1 MTQRKQ
7 MAIKEK
13 IKEFKKELVLQKVS
27 QYLETHGF
35 AKAKMADI
43 AAFCGMS
50 VGALYKL
57 FGSKEELFYAYVN
70 YQLTLFQ
77 HKLAQRLQH
86 LQSPHDRIKAIIA
99 LKFETFQEKR
109 QILKDTIA
117 GDPLFFAKLS
127 ANRPVNLQ
135 KLYDT
140 IAEEFEKIDALTP
153 LRVRDTRRIAYIFN
167 AITYGYVEYWL
178 VHGGDLRSF
187 VDEAYEILMKG
198 IA

>member
-1 MTQRKQ
+1 

>member
-1 MTQRKQ
+1 

-140 IAEEFEKIDALTP
+140 IAHEFEKIDALTP

-178 VHGGDLRSF
+178 VHGGDLRPF